1 MQIYHILSLRFTTLR
16 FTTLSLLISVSLWPA
31 VTTAYEPDLEL
42 GEEINE
48 LCAGCHGEYA
58 QGSKDGEYP
67 RLAGQPAAY
76 IKKQMHLFRDRKRHN
91 IPMYEYVDER
101 QFPDA
106 EIADVSAYI
115 ATIELPTS
123 LPIFDEDNFDPLERL
138 ILAKKILNI
147 RRAPGDIKAGKKLY
161 KKECKSC
168 HGRGGWGDREDGV
181 PMIAGQY
188 TEYLHRMVQQFI
200 KKVWIHDEDEPDDE
214 ILAEFSKEELED
226 IFAYLSSTDD

>member
-1 MQIYHILSLRFTTLR
+1 MSHQAMQIYHILSLR

-123 LPIFDEDNFDPLERL
+123 LPPIDKETFDPLERL
-138 ILAKKILNI
+138 ILAKKMLNI
-147 RRAPGDIKAGKKLY
+147 RRAPGDIK
-161 KKECKSC
+161 
-168 HGRGGWGDREDGV
+168 GG
-181 PMIAGQY
+181 Q
-188 TEYLHRMVQQFI
+188 
-200 KKVWIHDEDEPDDE
+200 
-214 ILAEFSKEELED
+214 
-226 IFAYLSSTDD
+226 